1 MVTHPGGLPC
11 ACGQRGCY
19 EQYASASALVRSA
32 QTLDACYTS
41 GRAIFA
47 DLEKREGLRHVV
59 DAWIDEVLVGLTT
72 LTHIFN
78 PRLFVLGGGVAEQP
92 YVLGALRERLPG
104 CLIPS

>member
-47 DLEKREGLRHVV
+47 DLEKREGLRHVCLLYTSYRFV
-59 DAWIDEVLVGLTT
+59 YTPCVVGGAKSA
-72 LTHIFN
+72 HIF
-78 PRLFVLGGGVAEQP
+78 PLDGFPGLFVP
-92 YVLGALRERLPG
+92 
-104 CLIPS
+104 PSHMPEDMSIIS